1 MAQPQQPHSFPNNLL
16 EFQDLID
23 WRAEAAAVIDDVR
36 DHVRDIRISDA
47 TGPAYEDNARTHI
60 YLNVTTLEDRQLCV
74 RLCGR
79 GFRVVGQAYDSV
91 QSDDDHNDE
100 AVAGAAK
107 EMTYDTPYALLGAM
121 SRGYT
126 QSFGEVLSGALQK
139 LAETRAREEMEEKE
153 QL

>member
-1 MAQPQQPHSFPNNLL
+1 MSQPQPHRFPDNLL
-16 EFQDLID
+16 DYQDLID
-23 WRAEAAAVIDDVR
+23 WRAEATAVINDVR
-36 DHVRDIRISDA
+36 EHVRDIRIA
-47 TGPAYEDNARTHI
+47 TGASPAADSGRTHI

-91 QSDDDHNDE
+91 LADTDE
-100 AVAGAAK
+100 SS

-126 QSFGEVLSGALQK
+126 QSFGDVLSGALQK
-139 LAETRAREEMEEKE
+139 LADTRAREEREEKE
-153 QL
+153 QS

>member
-1 MAQPQQPHSFPNNLL
+1 MSEPQPHRFPDNLL
-16 EFQDLID
+16 DYQDLID

-36 DHVRDIRISDA
+36 QHVRDIRIATDA
-47 TGPAYEDNARTHI
+47 GPAADNGSRTHI

-74 RLCGR
+74 RLCAR

-91 QSDDDHNDE
+91 LADTDE
-100 AVAGAAK
+100 SP

-126 QSFGEVLSGALQK
+126 QSFGDVLSGALQK
-139 LAETRAREEMEEKE
+139 LADTRAREESDEKE
-153 QL
+153 QV